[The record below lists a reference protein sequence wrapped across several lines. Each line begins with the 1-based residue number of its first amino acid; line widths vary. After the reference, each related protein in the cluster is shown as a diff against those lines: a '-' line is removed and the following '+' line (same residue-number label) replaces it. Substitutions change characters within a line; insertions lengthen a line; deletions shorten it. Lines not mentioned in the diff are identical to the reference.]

1 MLEFRR
7 IAIADV
13 QGFVDLAMESLPE
26 HPTLVVSREKV
37 RNVVAYFATRG
48 DNFQMAAFRDGVPV
62 AGVAALVQEMPYHE
76 KCEATVMFAYSKEPG
91 AGFRLLR
98 MLMRWVLNDFRI
110 RRLSW
115 CQNEGF
121 DQRIARLGHRLGFQ
135 SAVPV
140 LMFYKG

>member
-1 MLEFRR
+1 MLDYRR
-7 IAIADV
+7 IRFADV
-13 QGFVDLAMESLPE
+13 QGLVDLAVESLPA
-26 HPTLVVSREKV
+26 HPTLVVSPEKI
-37 RNVVAYFATRG
+37 RNVVAYFATRH
-48 DNFQMAAFRDGVPV
+48 DHFQMAAFDDGVPV
-62 AGVAALVQEMPYHE
+62 AGLAAMTQEMPYHD
-76 KCEATVMFAYSKEPG
+76 KCEATIMFAYSKVPG

-98 MLMRWVLNDFRI
+98 MLMRWVLDDGRI

-121 DQRIARLGHRLGFQ
+121 DQRIVTLGRRLGFQ